1 MNKWSPRV
9 VGSDLQGHK
18 DTMDFARCQTKYVR
32 GVRGTLGILSYVY
45 LFCLFLIEGAFVDQ
59 LAPNS

>member
-1 MNKWSPRV
+1 M